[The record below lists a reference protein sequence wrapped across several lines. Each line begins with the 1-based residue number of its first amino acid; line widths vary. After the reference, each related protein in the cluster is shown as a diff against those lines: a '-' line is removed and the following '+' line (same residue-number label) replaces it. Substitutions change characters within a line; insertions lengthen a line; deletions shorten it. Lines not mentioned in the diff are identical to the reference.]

1 MKKLIALVLVIT
13 TLVLTLTGCFW
24 REDDTSEE
32 YCWGDEGLGFPEYQH
47 LNAKV
52 TSDKLEFDINDVTLD
67 FYYCFYCLDDETI
80 EEVKSDY
87 HYGTGEE
94 YWEATYA
101 IYLSNTSYLMFEG
114 ENDRIIDYENKVNA
128 QLIKYIDHKELFD
141 TNYGYTIYGINV
153 IEYNHMEEL
162 TIPAEFFAP
171 SYGTVYI
178 HIIQFAHFVEN
189 DILYRDPRSTTIMME
204 FNLLDESTVILRER

>member
-32 YCWGDEGLGFPEYQH
+32 YCWGDEGLGFPEYQD

-52 TSDKLEFDINDVTLD
+52 TSDRLEFDINDVTLD

-87 HYGTGEE
+87 HYGSSEV
-94 YWEATYA
+94 TYA
-101 IYLSNTSYLMFEG
+101 IYLSNTSYLLFEE
-114 ENDRIIDYENKVNA
+114 ENNHIIDYENNVNA
-128 QLIKYIDHKELFD
+128 QLIKYIDHEELFD
-141 TNYGYTIYGINV
+141 TNYGYTVHGINV
-153 IEYNHMEEL
+153 IEYNYVEKL
-162 TIPAEFFAP
+162 TIPAEYFDP
-171 SYGTVYI
+171 SYDIVFI
-178 HIIQFAHFVEN
+178 HVIRFSHDIEN
-189 DILYRDPRSTTIMME
+189 DTLYRQSESTRIMIE
-204 FNLLDESTVILRER
+204 FCLLDDNTVVFRER

>member
-1 MKKLIALVLVIT
+1 MKKIIALVLIIS

-24 REDDTSEE
+24 RDDNTSEE

-80 EEVKSDY
+80 EEVRSNY
-87 HYGTGEE
+87 HSGTGEE
-94 YWEATYA
+94 YFENTYA
-101 IYLSNTSYLMFEG
+101 IYLSNEWSLSFEE

-162 TIPAEFFAP
+162 TIPAEFFVS

-178 HIIQFAHFVEN
+178 HVVRLCHWVE
-189 DILYRDPRSTTIMME
+189 DDKFSASEKATVGIE
-204 FNLLDESTVILRER
+204 FDLLDESTVILRER